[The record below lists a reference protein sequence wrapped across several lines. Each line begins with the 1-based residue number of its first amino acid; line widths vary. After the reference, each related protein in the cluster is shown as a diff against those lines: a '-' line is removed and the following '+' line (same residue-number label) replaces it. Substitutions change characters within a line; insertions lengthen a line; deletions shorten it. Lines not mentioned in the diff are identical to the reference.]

1 MAEPQ
6 YQRSKK
12 NILIIPGFQGRMILF
27 VLLTGSICMILNG
40 YLYYSYVADS
50 YAFILKHSTLPQ
62 ELAAQRYRDLLVFG
76 LSLAAAT
83 LVATLIFAV
92 WALFVTH
99 RAAGS
104 VYQIRRVIEEIKA
117 GNVNQRVHLRE
128 NDEFQDVAKSFNE
141 MVDVLQKR

>member
-27 VLLTGSICMILNG
+27 VLLTGSICMVLNG

-50 YAFILKHSTLPQ
+50 YAFILKYSTLPQ

-104 VYQIRRVIEEIKA
+104 VYHIGRVIEEIRA